1 MICTIASILV
11 KLFKSYGK
19 KNRNKIVEQYRFNG
33 FITAFIK
40 DASVCYSEHE
50 QNINVEFPR

>member
-1 MICTIASILV
+1 MYNCFYPGEIV
-11 KLFKSYGK
+11 QKLRE

-50 QNINVEFPR
+50 QKH